1 MLKEEHELRKAANN
15 LILVL
20 TINEQIKQGLESF
33 DALLS
38 MSDFERRAF
47 DNPSSMSAY
56 TNAKEGLHTSFEQ
69 FKATYGSAV
78 ISATYEAFKKALSE
92 KEFCV
97 EVGIKTDLTKSE
109 AATVFNKVFRELS
122 EQNGTFPEE
131 ADGYAIFIEMI
142 RQSINPVSDTRPPVD
157 VCPYCDGVPTRISKA
172 EFFGDTVD
180 DMDGFVWACECGAYA
195 QVASDGSVVG
205 LMADRTLHSKRKRI
219 RHIVFELSRMIG
231 VTVFEGC
238 KWLSYITERK
248 IISMQDVEWLNET
261 DCEKIFDAFED
272 VKERL
277 KTITVEYPKSHK
289 ELFAFLEDGGRFSA
303 INSYGY
309 KSGRLFV
316 PIKVGNEAV
325 RVRFR
330 KGIQDIMLPK
340 EIDYQ
345 FNGQQFVLLHPTG
358 KRERFKLYAKELRQ
372 VLYKEEEKNV

>member
-1 MLKEEHELRKAANN
+1 MLNEEHELRKAANN

-20 TINEQIKQGLESF
+20 TISEQIKQGLESF
-33 DALLS
+33 QALLS
-38 MSDFERRAF
+38 MSDFEKRAF
-47 DNPSSMSAY
+47 DNPASMSAY
-56 TNAKEGLHTSFEQ
+56 SAAKEGLQTSFEQ

-78 ISATYEAFKKALSE
+78 ISAAYEAFKKALSK
-92 KEFCV
+92 KEFCI
-97 EVGIKTDLTKSE
+97 EVGIKSELTKSE
-109 AATVFNKVFRELS
+109 AATVFNKVFQELS
-122 EQNGTFPEE
+122 EQRGAFPEE

-142 RQSINPVSDTRPPVD
+142 RQAMTPIEDSDVSTD
-157 VCPYCDGVPTRISKA
+157 VCPYCDGMPTRISKA
-172 EFFGDTVD
+172 EFFGDAVD
-180 DMDGFVWACECGAYA
+180 DVDGYVWACECGAYA

-205 LMADRTLHSKRKRI
+205 LMADRTLHSKRKKI
-219 RHIVFELSRMIG
+219 RHIVFELSRMTG

-238 KWLSYITERK
+238 KWLSYITGHK
-248 IISMQDVEWLNET
+248 IISLQDVEWLNET
-261 DCEKIFDAFED
+261 DCVKIFGAFED

-316 PIKVGNEAV
+316 PVKVGNEAV

-372 VLYKEEEKNV
+372 MLYKEEEKNV

>member
-20 TINEQIKQGLESF
+20 TINEQLKQGLESF

-56 TNAKEGLHTSFEQ
+56 TSAKEGLHTSFEQ

-92 KEFCV
+92 KEFCI
-97 EVGIKTDLTKSE
+97 EAGIKTDLTKSE
-109 AATVFNKVFRELS
+109 AATVFNNVFQELS
-122 EQNGTFPEE
+122 EQSGTFPEE

-142 RQSINPVSDTRPPVD
+142 RQAMNPAEDTKQIAD
-157 VCPYCDGVPTRISKA
+157 VCPYCGGVPTRISKA
-172 EFFGDTVD
+172 EFFGDMVD
-180 DMDGFVWACECGAYA
+180 DVDGYVWACECGAYA
-195 QVASDGSVVG
+195 QVAADGSVVG
-205 LMADRTLHSKRKRI
+205 LLADRTLHASRKRI
-219 RHIVFELSRMIG
+219 RHIILELSRLVG

-238 KWLSYITERK
+238 KWVSFITDRK
-248 IISMQDVEWLNET
+248 IVALQDIEWLNEAECKSIT
-261 DCEKIFDAFED
+261 DAFED
-272 VKERL
+272 VKMRL
-277 KTITVEYPKSHK
+277 KAVNPEYPKSHK
-289 ELFAFLEDGGRFSA
+289 ELIAFLEEGGRFSA
-303 INSYGY
+303 LNSYGF

-330 KGIQDIMLPK
+330 KGVQDIMLPR
-340 EIDYQ
+340 ELDYQ
-345 FNGQQFVLLHPTG
+345 FNGQQFILLHPTG
-358 KRERFKLYAKELRQ
+358 KRERFKLYAKEQRQ
-372 VLYKEEEKNV
+372 VLYKEDKENV

>member
-1 MLKEEHELRKAANN
+1 MLNEEHELRKAANN

-33 DALLS
+33 QALLS
-38 MSDFERRAF
+38 MSDFEKRTF
-47 DNPSSMSAY
+47 YNPSSMSAY
-56 TNAKEGLHTSFEQ
+56 TAAKEGLQTSFEQ

-78 ISATYEAFKKALSE
+78 ISAAYEAFKKALSK
-92 KEFCV
+92 KEFCI
-97 EVGIKTDLTKSE
+97 EVGIKSELTKSE
-109 AATVFNKVFRELS
+109 AATVFNKVFQELS
-122 EQNGTFPEE
+122 EQKGAFPEE

-142 RQSINPVSDTRPPVD
+142 RQAMNPTEALTESID
-157 VCPYCDGVPTRISKA
+157 VCPYCDGMPTRISKA
-172 EFFGDTVD
+172 EFFGDAVD
-180 DMDGFVWACECGAYA
+180 DVDGYVWACECGAYA
-195 QVASDGSVVG
+195 QVAPDGSVVG
-205 LMADRTLHSKRKRI
+205 LMADRTLHSKRKTI

-238 KWLSYITERK
+238 KWLSYITGRK
-248 IISMQDVEWLNET
+248 IISLQDVEWLNET
-261 DCEKIFDAFED
+261 ECEKVFGAFED

-277 KTITVEYPKSHK
+277 KFISVEYPKSHK

-358 KRERFKLYAKELRQ
+358 KRERFKLYAKEQRQ
-372 VLYKEEEKNV
+372 VLYKEEKQNV